1 MIASLMATTNPG
13 DEVVVFEPFYEN
25 YRPDA
30 LLCGA
35 VSRLV
40 KLRPPHWTFDPA
52 ELRAAFSPRTKA
64 IIVNSPN
71 NPTGRVFTP
80 EELSTIAALAQEFD
94 TLVLTDDIYEHILY
108 DGARH
113 VPMATLPGMRQRTLM
128 INSMSKTYSVT
139 GWRIG
144 WVMAPA
150 GIADG
155 VRKVHDFLTVGAAA
169 PLQEAGAVAL
179 SSPQSYYDDLAQT
192 YSTKRDLLLRQLQAA
207 GLRCYKPQGAYYIV
221 CDISEFGFPDD
232 IAFTQHLIEN
242 VGVACVPGSSFF
254 SDREAGKQLVRFC
267 FCKREETLLEAGVR
281 LQRLRE

>member
-1 MIASLMATTNPG
+1 
-13 DEVVVFEPFYEN
+13 
-25 YRPDA
+25 
-30 LLCGA
+30 
-35 VSRLV
+35 
-40 KLRPPHWTFDPA
+40 
-52 ELRAAFSPRTKA
+52 
-64 IIVNSPN
+64 
-71 NPTGRVFTP
+71 
-80 EELSTIAALAQEFD
+80 
-94 TLVLTDDIYEHILY
+94 
-108 DGARH
+108 
-113 VPMATLPGMRQRTLM
+113 MATLPGMRQRTLM